1 MKKKDELKSR
11 LKELLATF
19 IFPEDKI
26 NDYKWL
32 KVNISLT
39 NSTHRDLKEV
49 QNLIIA
55 ILKEENKDRV
65 ENNKHVFKMKGR

>member
-11 LKELLATF
+11 LKELLVTF

-32 KVNISLT
+32 KANISLT

-55 ILKEENKDRV
+55 ILKEENKVRIEV
-65 ENNKHVFKMKGR
+65 NKHIFKMKGR